1 MYASL
6 PVWVLPAFD
15 PLMSDPFQYTRVCN
29 KRLRVSI
36 KYNLQTFTSGGGEG
50 GGLWRA
56 IYNRD
61 QSNVTIYVL
70 VTNPFK
76 S

>member
-15 PLMSDPFQYTRVCN
+15 PLMSDPFQYTRVSS
-29 KRLRVSI
+29 KRPRVSI

-50 GGLWRA
+50 ADYGVQ
-56 IYNRD
+56 YTTETNRM
-61 QSNVTIYVL
+61 
-70 VTNPFK
+70 
-76 S
+76 